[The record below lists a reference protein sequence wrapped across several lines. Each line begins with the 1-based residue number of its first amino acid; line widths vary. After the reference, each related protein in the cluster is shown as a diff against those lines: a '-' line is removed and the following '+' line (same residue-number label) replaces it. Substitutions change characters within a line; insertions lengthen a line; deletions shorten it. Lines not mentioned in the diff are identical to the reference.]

1 MISALDIAGAVRS
14 GETTAGDVVDAHLAR
29 IDESNPALRAL
40 TVVFAEH
47 ARAEAVRVDEM
58 IARGDDPGPLAGVP
72 FSVKENIDL
81 TWSATTHGWRGLE
94 HAVPTLDA
102 TIVRRL
108 RRAGAIPVGR
118 GNMPD
123 FGMRWETDN
132 DLFGRTLNP
141 FDARRTAG
149 GSSGGDAVAVATG
162 MAAVGLGNDFG
173 GSIRIPAAA
182 NGLFGLR
189 PSLGR
194 VPRAAVR
201 GTPVALTLQQ
211 FSVNGVLARS
221 VGDVEAVYVAVA
233 GPDPD
238 DPVSLD
244 LPTEPNGLLPRRVAV
259 VRDPIGWGVDAEV
272 AASVDATA
280 ARLAAAG
287 WQVDH
292 VEPPRLEEAA
302 VLWRRLACTD
312 MLLTLDPAV
321 LPEPLGASATDFLRD
336 STAAARPYET
346 ASEYATAWAE
356 RAVIAAEW
364 RRFQTEYPVVL
375 GPVWTWRV
383 PPVDFDLGGHDAATA
398 AFRALALTVAV
409 NFLGLPAVAV
419 PAGLDSGGV
428 PIGVQLI
435 GPMHGD
441 RLAIAAARDAV

>member
-1 MISALDIAGAVRS
+1 MSSAVAIAQAVRS
-14 GETTAGDVVDAHLAR
+14 GASTAAAEVDAHLAR
-29 IDESNPALRAL
+29 IEEANPALRAL
-40 TVVFAEH
+40 TVVFAER
-47 ARAEAVRVDEM
+47 ARAEAARIDGL

-94 HAVPTLDA
+94 GAVPTADA

-108 RRAGAIPVGR
+108 RKAGAIPVGR

-123 FGMRWETDN
+123 FGMRWDTDN

-141 FDARRTAG
+141 FDADRTAG

-162 MAAVGLGNDFG
+162 MAAIGLGNDFG

-182 NGLFGLR
+182 NGLFGQR
-189 PSLGR
+189 PSVGR

-201 GTPVALTLQQ
+201 GLPVALTLQQ
-211 FSVNGVLARS
+211 FSVNGILARS
-221 VGDVEAVYVAVA
+221 VHDLDVVYGAIA
-233 GPDPD
+233 GPDAD

-244 LPTEPNGLLPRRVAV
+244 LPPAPAGSLPRRVAV
-259 VRDPIGWGVDAEV
+259 VRDPNGWGVDAEV
-272 AASVDATA
+272 AASVDTAA
-280 ARLAAAG
+280 ARLAGAG
-287 WQVDH
+287 WQVDR
-292 VEPPRLEEAA
+292 VDPPRLEEAA

-321 LPEPLGASATDFLRD
+321 LPVPLSASATTFLRD

-346 ASEYATAWAE
+346 AAEYATAWAE
-356 RAVIAAEW
+356 RAAIAADW
-364 RRFQTEYPVVL
+364 RRFQTEHPVIL

-383 PPVDFDLGGHDAATA
+383 PPVDFDLGGQDAATA
-398 AFRALALTVAV
+398 AWRALALTVAV

-428 PIGVQLI
+428 PIGVQVI

-441 RLAIAAARDAV
+441 RLALAAARDAV